1 LLGFGLFL
9 VWIGE
14 WGFLFLALIGG
25 GVEES
30 VISVDYLWKPV
41 NKKDLGVK
49 SFGGVMN

>member
-1 LLGFGLFL
+1 M
-9 VWIGE
+9 
-14 WGFLFLALIGG
+14 
-25 GVEES
+25 EES